1 MPLIDIIHNKVL
13 IASIIASILA
23 QILKLPLEYL
33 RNKTWDWSLLF
44 STGGMPSSHSAI
56 VSAATVSIGHY
67 VGFDTPLFGLA
78 FAVAAVVVY
87 DATNIRRQAGFDAQQ
102 INRIIKELALQR
114 NSSNCERFSGTPPP
128 RRLAALSWASSS
140 ASFAGGSGLRTS
152 HVIKSIGCN
161 PLLCKR
167 PNLCYPR
174 FTCSQKDLNKI
185 TRCCSFCRS
194 RKCPTSS
201 AKASKS

>member
-87 DATNIRRQAGFDAQQ
+87 DATNIRRQAGFHAQQ
-102 INRIIKELALQR
+102 INRIIKELVAGKTSPSKEFEQL
-114 NSSNCERFSGTPPP
+114 
-128 RRLAALSWASSS
+128 RLAALSWASSS
-140 ASFAGGSGLRTS
+140 ASFAGGSGPRTS